1 MYLYNGKKLMV
12 KDEWFVKITGM
23 LQHNWAT
30 ISKSKNFV
38 TIYFVN
44 DHGRLFD
51 RLDYDNYSE
60 AKQKLFQNRFNQ
72 IDLND
77 PDSYLTKIC
86 PGNVDLKKPMVHH
99 QVYSSGEY
107 GNWY

>member
-1 MYLYNGKKLMV
+1 MTNFKEDILQ
-12 KDEWFVKITGM
+12 IT
-23 LQHNWAT
+23 T
-30 ISKSKNFV
+30 
-38 TIYFVN
+38 
-44 DHGRLFD
+44 RLIVEEGFD
-51 RLDYDNYSE
+51 YSE

>member
-1 MYLYNGKKLMV
+1 MYLYNCKKLMV

-51 RLDYDNYSE
+51 RLDYDYYSE
-60 AKQKLFQNRFNQ
+60 AKQKLIQNRFYQ

-77 PDSYLTKIC
+77 SDSYLTKIC

-107 GNWY
+107 GNWN

>member
-12 KDEWFVKITGM
+12 KEEWFLKITGM

-86 PGNVDLKKPMVHH
+86 PCNVDLKNPMVHH

-107 GNWY
+107 GHW

>member
-12 KDEWFVKITGM
+12 KEEWFLKITGM

-30 ISKSKNFV
+30 ILKSKNFV

-51 RLDYDNYSE
+51 RIDYDNYSE
-60 AKQKLFQNRFNQ
+60 AKHKLFQNRFNQ

-86 PGNVDLKKPMVHH
+86 PCNVDLKNPMVHH

-107 GNWY
+107 GHW

>member
-12 KDEWFVKITGM
+12 KEEWFLKITGM

-60 AKQKLFQNRFNQ
+60 AKQKLFQNRFYQ

-86 PGNVDLKKPMVHH
+86 PCNVDLKNPMVHH

-107 GNWY
+107 GHW